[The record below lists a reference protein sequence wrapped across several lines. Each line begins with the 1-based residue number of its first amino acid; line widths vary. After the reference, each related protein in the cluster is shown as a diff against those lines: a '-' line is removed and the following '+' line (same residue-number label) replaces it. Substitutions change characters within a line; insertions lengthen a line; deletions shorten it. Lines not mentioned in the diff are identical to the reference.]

1 MLALANSGRQS
12 PFGVQSLHENRIP
25 HNSAMHPANC
35 SNLFLVPAGAQS
47 VKVQGQVVDVT
58 GAPVPNARVLLID
71 LTTLEIQ
78 RTSSDGKGAF
88 EFNGL
93 KRQPY
98 EVKAAS
104 TGFVTGSAE
113 ILALV
118 DSAGF
123 RDPNPP
129 SSFTLTV
136 KITLKVGSRS

>member
-1 MLALANSGRQS
+1 MKTAYHTIARCILLIAALC
-12 PFGVQSLHENRIP
+12 F
-25 HNSAMHPANC
+25 
-35 SNLFLVPAGAQS
+35 FVPAGAQS

-113 ILALV
+113 ILASV